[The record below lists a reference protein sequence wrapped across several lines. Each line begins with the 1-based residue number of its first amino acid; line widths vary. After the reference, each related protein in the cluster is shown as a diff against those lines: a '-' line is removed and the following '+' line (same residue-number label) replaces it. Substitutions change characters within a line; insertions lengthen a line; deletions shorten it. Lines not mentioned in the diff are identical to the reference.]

1 MKQAIIL
8 AAGEGQRLRPFT
20 SSKPKVMIP
29 IANKPIL
36 QYVIEALALVGIR
49 DIVIVVG
56 YMKEQVLDFVGSGK
70 RFDVQVEYVF
80 QEQQLGTAHALM
92 QARDLAQDKFLVLS
106 GDNIVG
112 HDTIA
117 SLGSALPNTVLAIQQ
132 ENATKYGVIVAR
144 DGVIQQIIE
153 KPKEPVTQLVNTGI
167 YIFTREIFEF
177 IDLETEVTAV
187 LQNMIGQGY
196 ELRAQETKGTWLDV
210 VYPWDILKL
219 NNIAVEIVP
228 AHIGGT
234 IERGVTIKHQVTVG
248 KDSIIR
254 GNSYIVGPVVI
265 GENCEIGPSVCIL
278 PATTIGDN
286 SSVAAFS
293 EIRNSVIGDGVE
305 IGTGSIVHDS
315 IIDSGCTIAGHFVA
329 RSGQTEIKIDGE
341 YHQVEMGAM
350 IGEQSTIED
359 NVIVQPGVAIGTHT
373 RISALKVLNKNVPDL
388 GLVV

>member
-56 YMKEQVLDFVGSGK
+56 YMKEQVLDFVGSGE

-80 QEQQLGTAHALM
+80 QEQQLGTAHALK

-112 HDTIA
+112 HDAIA
-117 SLGSALPNTVLAIQQ
+117 SLGNALPNTVLAIQQ

-167 YIFTREIFEF
+167 YMFTREIFEL
-177 IDLETEVTAV
+177 IDRETEVTAV
-187 LQNMIGQGY
+187 LQNMIGQGC
-196 ELRAQETKGTWLDV
+196 EVRAQETKGTWLDV

-219 NNIAVEIVP
+219 NNIALDTVP
-228 AHIGGT
+228 ACIGGT
-234 IERGVTIKHQVTVG
+234 IEKGVTIKHQVVVG

-293 EIRNSVIGDGVE
+293 EIRNSVIGEGVE

-315 IIDSGCTIAGHFVA
+315 IIDRGCTIAGHFIA
-329 RSGQTEIKIDGE
+329 RSGQTEIKVEGE
-341 YHQVEMGAM
+341 YHQVDMGAM
-350 IGEQSTIED
+350 IGEHSTIED
-359 NVIVQPGVAIGTHT
+359 NVIVQPGVVIGTHT
-373 RISALKVLNKNVPDL
+373 RIRALKVLDKNVPDL